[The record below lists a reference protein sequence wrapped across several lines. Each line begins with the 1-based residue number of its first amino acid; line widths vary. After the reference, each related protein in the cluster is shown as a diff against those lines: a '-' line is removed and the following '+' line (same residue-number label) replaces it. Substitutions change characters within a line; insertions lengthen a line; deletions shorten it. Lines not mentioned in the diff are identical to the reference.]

1 MYRKTYSFGWKPW
14 SSPHIFKPVQIFPPP
29 VFQPG
34 LLASFP
40 WDVHFH
46 GLVGDTVL
54 QRSPTRRWAATAMVV
69 ALYASKRIYA
79 IPSRRWWIPWG
90 KNMTTDVHLIL
101 GSKCLELQETITTF
115 PFESVLARKGN
126 TSSYCGGWWHPL
138 FTVPSGHQTWLA
150 GKSPISGGLNVRKS
164 PIICGF
170 SIAVVPD
177 RRVNVLIFGYSG
189 KTPMYGSKAR
199 SSGFFFLIES
209 TVAFLFGAEFWSVL
223 I

>member
-1 MYRKTYSFGWKPW
+1 METMVFSTYLQT
-14 SSPHIFKPVQIFPPP
+14 SPDI
-29 VFQPG
+29 
-34 LLASFP
+34 S
-40 WDVHFH
+40 
-46 GLVGDTVL
+46 T
-54 QRSPTRRWAATAMVV
+54 TRFSTWAARILSVGRPLSWPCWRHGAPKESDSTLGRDCHGSCALRLEENLMSFKEVV
-69 ALYASKRIYA
+69 NTM
-79 IPSRRWWIPWG
+79 G
-90 KNMTTDVHLIL
+90 KNMTTDVHLTL

-138 FTVPSGHQTWLA
+138 FTVPSGNQTWLA

-164 PIICGF
+164 PINCGF

-199 SSGFFFLIES
+199 SSGFFLKCSISFRGRI
-209 TVAFLFGAEFWSVL
+209 WSVL